1 MKTIRILTLLIAVF
15 FINHAGAQII
25 TAKPQVYA
33 VTVYMLGAELHC
45 SAEAT
50 MLKGKSTVVI
60 PGLSPQLN
68 QGSIRF
74 SIENSDATILSVSSR
89 INYLNGQ
96 GDNKQIRL
104 LKDSVELINDQLT
117 RIAMSRETF
126 MNEKDLL
133 FKNQSIG
140 GTENGVKVEEI
151 QRSADFFRLRSNQIN
166 DELFILTKN
175 ESKYR
180 ETLARL
186 LAELDE
192 LNATYNPPS
201 SEIEL
206 SVLNQRDGKVKFDFS
221 YMVNGCGWAPKY
233 DIRADGIDKPI
244 QMVYRAN
251 LFNNSGVD
259 WNDVKIKLSTA
270 EPGKSATKPT
280 LDKWA
285 LNYGYDVQDV
295 SESNVMNYDQR
306 MTIDSKTALDSTVA
320 GYETI
325 SVDELSQEFEI
336 PVPYTILSDS
346 KAYTVDVNSFDLP
359 AVFEYSAVPKMD
371 RDAFLVARITDWNKL
386 NLVSG
391 HASVFYAGTFV
402 GQSYINT
409 STVADTMSISLGR
422 DKRIIIKRAQKME
435 DSKSQVIGSSIKETF
450 MYEIIVRNNKE
461 SAVSITLQDQVP
473 VSQNSDITVDVI
485 NISGGTL
492 DPLSGIITWKLTLQP
507 GETKQL
513 ILNYSIKYPKNQR
526 VEKERHRSMQNA
538 RFL

>member
-1 MKTIRILTLLIAVF
+1 MKAFRILMLLIAVF
-15 FINHAGAQII
+15 IINHAGAQTI
-25 TAKPQVYA
+25 TTKPQVYA

-45 SAEAT
+45 SAEAV
-50 MLKGKSTVVI
+50 LPKGKCTVLL

-68 QGSIRF
+68 AGSIRF
-74 SIENSDATILSVSSR
+74 SVENSDATILSVSSR

-96 GDNKQIRL
+96 GDNKKIRL
-104 LKDSVELINDQLT
+104 LKDSVELINDRLT

-126 MNEKDLL
+126 VKEKDLL

-166 DELFILTKN
+166 DELFVLAKN

-186 LAELDE
+186 MAELDE

-206 SVLNQRDGKVKFDFS
+206 SVLSQREEKIKFDFS
-221 YMVNGCGWAPKY
+221 YMVSGCGWAPKY
-233 DIRADGIDKPI
+233 DIRADGVDKPI

-270 EPGKSATKPT
+270 EPGKSATKPI

-285 LNYGYDVQDV
+285 LNYGYDVQDA

-306 MTIDSKTALDSTVA
+306 MTIEATKVEGAAIA

-325 SVDELSQEFEI
+325 RVDELSQEFEI
-336 PVPYTILSDS
+336 AVPYTILSDS
-346 KAYTVDVNSFDLP
+346 KAYTVDVNTFDLP
-359 AVFEYSAVPKMD
+359 AVFEYSAIPKMD

-461 SAVSITLQDQVP
+461 CAVNITLQDQVP

-492 DPLSGIITWKLTLQP
+492 DPLSGIITWKMTLQP
-507 GETKQL
+507 SETKLL

-526 VEKERHRSMQNA
+526 VDKKRSRA
-538 RFL
+538 ISCPSF

>member
-1 MKTIRILTLLIAVF
+1 MKTLRFLIMLSFCFCLTQLQGQTIKAPSKV
-15 FINHAGAQII
+15 QE
-25 TAKPQVYA
+25 
-33 VTVYMLGAELHC
+33 VTVYMLGAELH
-45 SAEAT
+45 STASVNIP
-50 MLKGKSTVVI
+50 KGKNTVI
-60 PGLSPQLN
+60 FTGLSPQLN
-68 QGSIRF
+68 AGSIRF
-74 SIENSDATILSVSSR
+74 SIENSDATILSVTSR

-96 GDNKQIRL
+96 GDNAQIKK
-104 LKDSVELINDQLT
+104 LKDSVELITDQLT
-117 RIAMSRETF
+117 RIAMARETF
-126 MNEKDLL
+126 TKEKDLL

-166 DELFILTKN
+166 DELFLLNKN
-175 ESKYR
+175 EVKYR

-186 LAELDE
+186 QQALSEM
-192 LNATYNPPS
+192 NAQYNPPS
-201 SEIEL
+201 SEIE
-206 SVLNQRDGKVKFDFS
+206 VTVMAQREGLVKFDFS

-244 QMVYRAN
+244 QLIYRAN

-285 LNYGYDVQDV
+285 LNYGYDVNDGFL
-295 SESNVMNYDQR
+295 SNEINYDQR
-306 MTIDSKTALDSTVA
+306 MTVDKEKAEAGPIS

-325 SVDELSQEFEI
+325 QVDELSQEFEI

-346 KAYTVDVNSFDLP
+346 KAYTVDVNTFDLP
-359 AVFEYSAVPKMD
+359 ATYEYSAVPKMD
-371 RDAFLVARITDWNKL
+371 RDAFLMARITDWSKL

-391 HASVFYAGTFV
+391 HASVFYTGTYV

-409 STVADTMSISLGR
+409 STVADTISISLGR
-422 DKRIIIKRAQKME
+422 DKRVIIKRAQKME
-435 DSKSQVIGSSIKETF
+435 ESKSQVIGSSVKETV

-461 SAVSITLQDQVP
+461 SVMDITLQDQVP
-473 VSQNSDITVDVI
+473 VSQNSDITVDVL

-492 DPLSGIITWKLTLQP
+492 DPLSGIITWKLKLQP

-526 VEKERHRSMQNA
+526 VQQKRTRSIA
-538 RFL
+538 SPSF

>member
-1 MKTIRILTLLIAVF
+1 MLLIAVF

-25 TAKPQVYA
+25 TTKPQVYA

-45 SAEAT
+45 SAEAV
-50 MLKGKSTVVI
+50 LPKGKCTVLL

-68 QGSIRF
+68 AGSIRF

-96 GDNKQIRL
+96 GDNKKIRL
-104 LKDSVELINDQLT
+104 LKDSVELINDRLT

-126 MNEKDLL
+126 VKEKDLL

-166 DELFILTKN
+166 DELFVLAKN

-186 LAELDE
+186 MAELDE

-206 SVLNQRDGKVKFDFS
+206 SVLSQREEKIKFDFS
-221 YMVNGCGWAPKY
+221 YMVSGCGWAPKY
-233 DIRADGIDKPI
+233 DIRADGVDKPI

-270 EPGKSATKPT
+270 EPGKSATKPI

-285 LNYGYDVQDV
+285 LNYGYDVQDA

-306 MTIDSKTALDSTVA
+306 MTIEATKVEGAAIA

-325 SVDELSQEFEI
+325 RVDELSQEFEI
-336 PVPYTILSDS
+336 AVPYTILSDS
-346 KAYTVDVNSFDLP
+346 KAYTVDVNTFDLP
-359 AVFEYSAVPKMD
+359 AVFEYSAIPKMD

-461 SAVSITLQDQVP
+461 CAVNITLQDQVP

-492 DPLSGIITWKLTLQP
+492 DPLSGIITWKMTLQP
-507 GETKQL
+507 SETKLL

-526 VEKERHRSMQNA
+526 VDKKRSRA
-538 RFL
+538 ISCPSF

>member
-1 MKTIRILTLLIAVF
+1 MICAVLF
-15 FINHAGAQII
+15 SMQSAAQTI
-25 TAKPQVYA
+25 TAKPNVYA

-45 SAEAT
+45 SAEAS
-50 MLKGKSTVVI
+50 LPKGKSTVLL

-68 QGSIRF
+68 AGSIRF
-74 SIENSDATILSVSSR
+74 SIESGDATILSVSSR
-89 INYLNGQ
+89 TNYLESKS
-96 GDNKQIRL
+96 DNKQIKT
-104 LKDSVELINDQLT
+104 LKDSVEIINDQLT

-126 MNEKDLL
+126 MKEKDLL

-166 DELFILTKN
+166 DELFILAKN

-186 LAELDE
+186 QSELAE

-206 SVLNQRDGKVKFDFS
+206 SVMNQREGKVKFDFS

-259 WNDVKIKLSTA
+259 WIDAKIKLSTA
-270 EPGKSATKPT
+270 EPGKSATRPT

-285 LNYGYDVQDV
+285 LNYGYDVQDA
-295 SESNVMNYDQR
+295 SINNVMNYDQR
-306 MTIDSKTALDSTVA
+306 MTIDAKKEEGSAIA

-325 SVDELSQEFEI
+325 RVDELSQEFEI
-336 PVPYTILSDS
+336 ALPYTILSDS

-359 AVFEYSAVPKMD
+359 ASFEYSAVPKMD

-435 DSKSQVIGSSIKETF
+435 DSKSQVIGNSIKETF
-450 MYEIIVRNNKE
+450 MYEIVVRNNKE

-473 VSQNSDITVDVI
+473 VSQNSDISVDVI

-492 DPLSGIITWKLTLQP
+492 DPLSGIITWKMTLQP

-513 ILNYSIKYPKNQR
+513 ILNYSIKYPKNQK
-526 VEKERHRSMQNA
+526 VEKQRYRSMKNA

>member
-1 MKTIRILTLLIAVF
+1 MKAFRILMLLIAVF

-25 TAKPQVYA
+25 TTKPQVYA

-45 SAEAT
+45 SAEAV
-50 MLKGKSTVVI
+50 LPKGKCTVLL

-68 QGSIRF
+68 AGSIRF

-96 GDNKQIRL
+96 GDNKKIRL
-104 LKDSVELINDQLT
+104 LKDSVELINDRLT

-126 MNEKDLL
+126 VKEKDLL

-166 DELFILTKN
+166 DELFVLAKN

-186 LAELDE
+186 MAELDE

-206 SVLNQRDGKVKFDFS
+206 SVLSQREEKIKFDFS
-221 YMVNGCGWAPKY
+221 YMVSGCGWAPKY
-233 DIRADGIDKPI
+233 DIRADGVDKPI

-270 EPGKSATKPT
+270 EPGKSATKPI

-285 LNYGYDVQDV
+285 LNYGYDVQDA

-306 MTIDSKTALDSTVA
+306 MTIEATKVEGAAIA

-325 SVDELSQEFEI
+325 RVDELSQEFEI
-336 PVPYTILSDS
+336 AVPYTILSDS
-346 KAYTVDVNSFDLP
+346 KAYTVDVNTFDLP
-359 AVFEYSAVPKMD
+359 AVFEYSAIPKMD

-461 SAVSITLQDQVP
+461 CAVNITLQDQVP

-492 DPLSGIITWKLTLQP
+492 DPLSGIITWKMTLQP
-507 GETKQL
+507 SETKLL

-526 VEKERHRSMQNA
+526 VDKKRSRA
-538 RFL
+538 ISCPSF

>member
-1 MKTIRILTLLIAVF
+1 MKAFRILMLLIAVF
-15 FINHAGAQII
+15 IINHAGAQNI
-25 TAKPQVYA
+25 TTKPQVYA

-45 SAEAT
+45 SAEAV
-50 MLKGKSTVVI
+50 LPKGKCTVVL

-68 QGSIRF
+68 AGSIRF
-74 SIENSDATILSVSSR
+74 SVENSDATILSVSSR

-104 LKDSVELINDQLT
+104 LKDSVELINDRLT

-126 MNEKDLL
+126 VKEKDLL

-166 DELFILTKN
+166 DELFVLAKN

-186 LAELDE
+186 MAELDE

-206 SVLNQRDGKVKFDFS
+206 SVLSQREEKIKFDFS
-221 YMVNGCGWAPKY
+221 YMVSGCGWAPKY
-233 DIRADGIDKPI
+233 DIRADGVDKPI

-270 EPGKSATKPT
+270 EPGKSATKPI

-285 LNYGYDVQDV
+285 LNYGYDVQDA

-306 MTIDSKTALDSTVA
+306 MTIEATKVEGAAIA

-325 SVDELSQEFEI
+325 RVDELSQEFEI
-336 PVPYTILSDS
+336 AVPYTILSDS
-346 KAYTVDVNSFDLP
+346 KAYTVDVNTFDLP
-359 AVFEYSAVPKMD
+359 AVFEYSAIPKMD

-461 SAVSITLQDQVP
+461 CAVNITLQDQVP

-492 DPLSGIITWKLTLQP
+492 DPLSGIITWKMTLQP
-507 GETKQL
+507 SETKLL

-526 VEKERHRSMQNA
+526 VDKKRSRA
-538 RFL
+538 ISCPSF

>member
-1 MKTIRILTLLIAVF
+1 MKAFRILMLLIAVF
-15 FINHAGAQII
+15 IINHAGAQTI
-25 TAKPQVYA
+25 TTKPQVYA

-45 SAEAT
+45 SAEAV
-50 MLKGKSTVVI
+50 LPKGKCTVLL

-68 QGSIRF
+68 AGSIRF
-74 SIENSDATILSVSSR
+74 SVENSDATILSVSSR

-96 GDNKQIRL
+96 GDNKKIRL
-104 LKDSVELINDQLT
+104 LKDSVELINDRLT

-126 MNEKDLL
+126 VKEKDLL

-166 DELFILTKN
+166 DELFVLAKN

-186 LAELDE
+186 MAELDE

-206 SVLNQRDGKVKFDFS
+206 NVLSQREEKIKFDFS
-221 YMVNGCGWAPKY
+221 YMVSGCGWAPKY
-233 DIRADGIDKPI
+233 DIRADGVDKPI

-270 EPGKSATKPT
+270 EPGKSATKPI

-285 LNYGYDVQDV
+285 LNYGYDVQDA

-306 MTIDSKTALDSTVA
+306 MTIEATKVEGAAIA

-325 SVDELSQEFEI
+325 RVDELSQEFEI
-336 PVPYTILSDS
+336 AVPYTILSDS
-346 KAYTVDVNSFDLP
+346 KAYTVDVNTFDLP
-359 AVFEYSAVPKMD
+359 AVFEYSAIPKMD

-461 SAVSITLQDQVP
+461 CAVNITLQDQVP

-492 DPLSGIITWKLTLQP
+492 DPLSGIITWKMTLQP
-507 GETKQL
+507 SETKLL

-526 VEKERHRSMQNA
+526 VDKKRSRA
-538 RFL
+538 ISCPSF

>member
-1 MKTIRILTLLIAVF
+1 MKAFRILMLLIAVF
-15 FINHAGAQII
+15 IINHAGAQTI
-25 TAKPQVYA
+25 TTKPQVYA

-45 SAEAT
+45 SAEAV
-50 MLKGKSTVVI
+50 LPKGKCTVLL

-68 QGSIRF
+68 AGSIRF
-74 SIENSDATILSVSSR
+74 SVENSDATILSVSSR

-96 GDNKQIRL
+96 GDNKKIRL
-104 LKDSVELINDQLT
+104 LKDSVELINDRLT

-126 MNEKDLL
+126 VKEKDLL

-166 DELFILTKN
+166 DELFVLAKN

-186 LAELDE
+186 MAELDE

-206 SVLNQRDGKVKFDFS
+206 NVLSQREEKIKFDFS
-221 YMVNGCGWAPKY
+221 YMVSGCGWAPKY
-233 DIRADGIDKPI
+233 DIRADGVDKPI

-270 EPGKSATKPT
+270 EPGKSATKPI

-285 LNYGYDVQDV
+285 LNYGYDVQDA

-306 MTIDSKTALDSTVA
+306 MTIEATKVEGAAIA

-325 SVDELSQEFEI
+325 RVDELSQEFEI
-336 PVPYTILSDS
+336 AVPYTILSDS
-346 KAYTVDVNSFDLP
+346 KAYTVDVNTFDLP
-359 AVFEYSAVPKMD
+359 AVFEYSAIPKMD
-371 RDAFLVARITDWNKL
+371 RDAFLVARITD
-386 NLVSG
+386 
-391 HASVFYAGTFV
+391 
-402 GQSYINT
+402 
-409 STVADTMSISLGR
+409 
-422 DKRIIIKRAQKME
+422 
-435 DSKSQVIGSSIKETF
+435 
-450 MYEIIVRNNKE
+450 
-461 SAVSITLQDQVP
+461 
-473 VSQNSDITVDVI
+473 
-485 NISGGTL
+485 
-492 DPLSGIITWKLTLQP
+492 
-507 GETKQL
+507 
-513 ILNYSIKYPKNQR
+513 
-526 VEKERHRSMQNA
+526 
-538 RFL
+538 

>member
-1 MKTIRILTLLIAVF
+1 MKTLRFLIMLSFCFCLTQLQGQTIKAPSKV
-15 FINHAGAQII
+15 QE
-25 TAKPQVYA
+25 
-33 VTVYMLGAELHC
+33 VTVYMLGAELH
-45 SAEAT
+45 STASVN
-50 MLKGKSTVVI
+50 MPKGKNTVI
-60 PGLSPQLN
+60 FTGLSPQLN
-68 QGSIRF
+68 AGSIRF
-74 SIENSDATILSVSSR
+74 SIENSDATILSVTSR

-96 GDNKQIRL
+96 GDNAQIKK
-104 LKDSVELINDQLT
+104 LKDSVELITDQLT
-117 RIAMSRETF
+117 RIAMARETF
-126 MNEKDLL
+126 TKEKDLL

-166 DELFILTKN
+166 DELFLLNKN
-175 ESKYR
+175 EVKYR

-186 LAELDE
+186 QQALSEM
-192 LNATYNPPS
+192 NAQYNPPS
-201 SEIEL
+201 SEIE
-206 SVLNQRDGKVKFDFS
+206 VTVMAQREGLVKFDFS

-244 QMVYRAN
+244 QLIYRAN

-285 LNYGYDVQDV
+285 LNYGSDVQDMTD
-295 SESNVMNYDQR
+295 NNIMNMDQR
-306 MTIDSKTALDSTVA
+306 ATIDRKEGQGPYGVES
-320 GYETI
+320 I
-325 SVDELSQEFEI
+325 MVDELSQEFEI
-336 PVPYTILSDS
+336 AVPYTVLSDS
-346 KAYTVDVNSFDLP
+346 KAYTVDVNTYEVP
-359 AVFEYSAVPKMD
+359 ATYEYSAVPKMD
-371 RDAFLVARITDWNKL
+371 RDAFLMARITDWSKL

-391 HASVFYAGTFV
+391 HASVFYAGTYV

-422 DKRIIIKRAQKME
+422 DKRVIIKRAQKME
-435 DSKSQVIGSSIKETF
+435 ESKSQVIGSSVKETV
-450 MYEIIVRNNKE
+450 MYEIVVRNNKE
-461 SAVSITLQDQVP
+461 TAMDITLQDQVP
-473 VSQNSDITVDVI
+473 VSQNSDITVDVL

-492 DPLSGIITWKLTLQP
+492 DPLSGIITWKLKLQP

-526 VEKERHRSMQNA
+526 VSKKRA
-538 RFL
+538 RAIPCPSF

>member
-1 MKTIRILTLLIAVF
+1 MKAFRILMLLIAVF

-25 TAKPQVYA
+25 TTKPQVYA

-45 SAEAT
+45 SAEAV
-50 MLKGKSTVVI
+50 LPKGKCTVLL

-68 QGSIRF
+68 AGSIRF

-89 INYLNGQ
+89 INYLNGK

-104 LKDSVELINDQLT
+104 LKDSVELINDRLT

-126 MNEKDLL
+126 VKEKDLL

-166 DELFILTKN
+166 DELFVLAKN

-186 LAELDE
+186 MAELDE

-206 SVLNQRDGKVKFDFS
+206 SVLSQREEKIKFDFS
-221 YMVNGCGWAPKY
+221 YMVSGCGWAPKY
-233 DIRADGIDKPI
+233 DIRADGVDKPI

-270 EPGKSATKPT
+270 EPGKSATKPI

-285 LNYGYDVQDV
+285 LNYGYDVQDA

-306 MTIDSKTALDSTVA
+306 MTIEATKVEGAAIA

-325 SVDELSQEFEI
+325 RVDELSQEFEI
-336 PVPYTILSDS
+336 AVPYTILSDS
-346 KAYTVDVNSFDLP
+346 KAYTVDVNTFDLP
-359 AVFEYSAVPKMD
+359 AVFEYSAIPKMD

-461 SAVSITLQDQVP
+461 CAVNITLQDQVP

-492 DPLSGIITWKLTLQP
+492 DPLSGIITWKMTLQP
-507 GETKQL
+507 SETKLL

-526 VEKERHRSMQNA
+526 VDKKRSRA
-538 RFL
+538 ISCPSF

>member
-1 MKTIRILTLLIAVF
+1 MKTVRIFTLIFCVF
-15 FINHAGAQII
+15 LFNLSDAQNI

-45 SAEAT
+45 SAEAA
-50 MLKGKSTVVI
+50 LPKGKCTVVL

-68 QGSIRF
+68 AGSIRF
-74 SIENSDATILSVSSR
+74 SIENGDATILSVTSR

-104 LKDSVELINDQLT
+104 LKDSVELITDQLT

-126 MNEKDLL
+126 IKEKDLL

-166 DELFILTKN
+166 DELFLLTKN
-175 ESKYR
+175 EAKYR
-180 ETLARL
+180 ETLYRL
-186 LAELDE
+186 QAELDE

-206 SVLNQRDGKVKFDFS
+206 TVLNQREGKVKFDFS

-270 EPGKSATKPT
+270 EPGKSATRPI
-280 LDKWA
+280 LEKWA
-285 LNYGYDVQDV
+285 LNYGYDVQDM
-295 SESNVMNYDQR
+295 SESNFINNEQR
-306 MTIDSKTALDSTVA
+306 ATIDKEVGDGQIGVENVTV
-320 GYETI
+320 E
-325 SVDELSQEFEI
+325 ELSQEFDI
-336 PVPYTILSDS
+336 AMPYTILSDS
-346 KAYTVDVNSFDLP
+346 KAYTVDVASYDLP
-359 AVFEYSAVPKMD
+359 AKFDYSAVPKMD
-371 RDAFLVARITDWNKL
+371 RDAFLVARITDWTKL

-409 STVADTMSISLGR
+409 ATVADTMIISLGR

-450 MYEIIVRNNKE
+450 MYEIVVRNNKE
-461 SAVSITLQDQVP
+461 SAMNITLHDQVP

-485 NISGGTL
+485 DVSGGTL

-526 VEKERHRSMQNA
+526 VEKRRVRSMA
-538 RFL
+538 CPSF